1 MARSSRSP
9 PRQASR
15 YATRSPSTEAEAA
28 HRISTTSEGTC
39 PPVPSPAPLTVVVPA
54 AAAVAAVMTRTPLGS
69 RGRKTSSRTERATT
83 A

>member
-1 MARSSRSP
+1 M
-9 PRQASR
+9 
-15 YATRSPSTEAEAA
+15 
-28 HRISTTSEGTC
+28 
-39 PPVPSPAPLTVVVPA
+39 APLTVVVPA